1 METQWG
7 WGKTFFYPLKD
18 RDGKDIFLSPQRQ
31 PKEREKMQK
40 PLKVEHQSYTCHT
53 PCSWP
58 LDYPGMLLRGYDNSV
73 YGGGNRTAPGLIDG
87 TERIPRA
94 GSQLL

>member
-40 PLKVEHQSYTCHT
+40 PLIISIRNKYVKKFNCRNPTK
-53 PCSWP
+53 
-58 LDYPGMLLRGYDNSV
+58 
-73 YGGGNRTAPGLIDG
+73 
-87 TERIPRA
+87 
-94 GSQLL
+94 